1 MSVPRAHPA
10 AQYAFATVRAR
21 VSLRR
26 LRRVALGAYGQPLRQ
41 NGVWPGVAS
50 LPLYLRI
57 YLHING
63 LCVSLGCRSRQ
74 AACLSSLPSN
84 AQLVSNWKVILPRS
98 DGALNSP
105 P

>member
-10 AQYAFATVRAR
+10 AQYAFARVRAR

-26 LRRVALGAYGQPLRQ
+26 LRRVALGAYGQSLRQ

-63 LCVSLGCRSRQ
+63 LPVCLFRLSLGASCLPFPLSHLTRSWF
-74 AACLSSLPSN
+74 LIG
-84 AQLVSNWKVILPRS
+84 K
-98 DGALNSP
+98 
-105 P
+105 

>member
-63 LCVSLGCRSRQ
+63 LPVCLFRLSLEAGCLPF
-74 AACLSSLPSN
+74 LSP
-84 AQLVSNWKVILPRS
+84 I
-98 DGALNSP
+98 
-105 P
+105 